1 MAPSDDWQLFRVA
14 VPPERTSDQ
23 LDGCDEKSAARIARI
38 ARKERGHIA
47 IARRFFP

>member
-23 LDGCDEKSAARIARI
+23 LDGCDEKSAARIAR
-38 ARKERGHIA
+38 KERGHIA